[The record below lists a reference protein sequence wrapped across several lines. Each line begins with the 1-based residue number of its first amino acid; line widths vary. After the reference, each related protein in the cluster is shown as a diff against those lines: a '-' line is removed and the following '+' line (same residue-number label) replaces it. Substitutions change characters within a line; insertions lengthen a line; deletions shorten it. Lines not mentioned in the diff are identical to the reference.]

1 MELLTRTW
9 RSLQRMLGPDAW
21 FTGGIVAVLA
31 AVEVVGHRGSE
42 SDVHDA
48 VSLTVLALV
57 GLLIVSR
64 HRQAPLAW
72 VRGLA
77 GLLLRGW
84 AYLQLRALDIG
95 VDLRGTPPL
104 PRAVPRRIVGSL
116 VGLIFLSLVLLLFH
130 GALPHGIRALGAH
143 TFYLGYLAFLAAFWA
158 LMMVCTLF
166 ALVIPTALIHDAF
179 IGRGGGADGRLRR
192 REFLCLGVYYGALL
206 ILGSYLPAWVP
217 LVLALAALLVNLL
230 TIAVPS
236 NPDVT
241 FVWRPRDGR
250 AGVRSMPWGQWVT
263 CEFSILTLATI
274 NLVLLACGSSLLGL
288 DVGVQETM
296 PITTGLG
303 LVLGW
308 LAPGAL
314 GALVLQALLGRLRDP
329 ARPSRPMLYLAGTA
343 LERSRPLLE
352 RIFQRRGWQTR
363 YAPDKPEP
371 LDVRVELLEGARP
384 GTDAK
389 WPLQIDPEE
398 LRSEATLDRLARR
411 DEIQKRR
418 RLVAGLERLF
428 KCAARNSYKRG
439 SGFWVA
445 PHFWFIPGLSRDVP
459 EEELSLAEGTILSG
473 IIGPP
478 YHRVLPRPVRHH
490 IYQILRALQVD
501 LIFVEDGVGFRR
513 FCRVLRMLFEVYDV
527 YGGKRR
533 AEEVHFHGMPGTRVL
548 IHEFQ
553 LDEPFKSE
561 VYPEPD
567 YENLGRARILHIFR
581 DRGEQEEPLET
592 PLDFTRIP
600 VPSMAR

>member
-1 MELLTRTW
+1 
-9 RSLQRMLGPDAW
+9 
-21 FTGGIVAVLA
+21 
-31 AVEVVGHRGSE
+31 
-42 SDVHDA
+42 
-48 VSLTVLALV
+48 
-57 GLLIVSR
+57 
-64 HRQAPLAW
+64 
-72 VRGLA
+72 
-77 GLLLRGW
+77 
-84 AYLQLRALDIG
+84 
-95 VDLRGTPPL
+95 
-104 PRAVPRRIVGSL
+104 
-116 VGLIFLSLVLLLFH
+116 
-130 GALPHGIRALGAH
+130 
-143 TFYLGYLAFLAAFWA
+143 
-158 LMMVCTLF
+158 
-166 ALVIPTALIHDAF
+166 
-179 IGRGGGADGRLRR
+179 
-192 REFLCLGVYYGALL
+192 
-206 ILGSYLPAWVP
+206 
-217 LVLALAALLVNLL
+217 
-230 TIAVPS
+230 
-236 NPDVT
+236 
-241 FVWRPRDGR
+241 
-250 AGVRSMPWGQWVT
+250 MPWGQWVT
-263 CEFSILTLATI
+263 CEFSILTLTTI
-274 NLVLLACGSSLLGL
+274 DLVLLACGSSLLGL
-288 DVGVQETM
+288 DVGIQETM

-329 ARPSRPMLYLAGTA
+329 ARPSRPVLYLAGTA
-343 LERSRPLLE
+343 VERSRSLLE

-363 YAPDKPEP
+363 HAPDEPEA

-384 GTDAK
+384 EADAK

-418 RLVAGLERLF
+418 RLVAGMERLF

-592 PLDFTRIP
+592 PLDFTHMP
-600 VPSMAR
+600 VPSLAR